1 MFSLPS
7 RTPSRSRLG
16 IQIHRGTQFALL
28 RGADT
33 HLRKRRK
40 ERRKGVIRRGIR
52 DGNRGHTA
60 GRLQNGRCGRGPAR
74 STGVAALRCLGARTS
89 GGTVV
94 EGRVVGRRRRGREL
108 GGVRSVGRGIVV
120 GGLLLFVL
128 GRFLQLQG
136 ELVPDFSDLLTELE
150 EVVFPKL
157 QLHILHGKEQ
167 DGLLQIERVVW
178 IGEFAFI
185 VQNEP
190 PERAG

>member
-1 MFSLPS
+1 MYISATTAFCRNNYWRGRSDSFFHRLRRSVFSLPA

-16 IQIHRGTQFALL
+16 IQIHRGAQFTLL

-40 ERRKGVIRRGIR
+40 ERRKSVIRRGIR

-108 GGVRSVGRGIVV
+108 GG
-120 GGLLLFVL
+120 
-128 GRFLQLQG
+128 
-136 ELVPDFSDLLTELE
+136 
-150 EVVFPKL
+150 
-157 QLHILHGKEQ
+157 
-167 DGLLQIERVVW
+167 
-178 IGEFAFI
+178 
-185 VQNEP
+185 
-190 PERAG
+190 